1 MGHRYVKVR
10 VLSIIGETTY
20 CSIAGLEFSTSI
32 GGANIATFV
41 ANASAT
47 NQVAAN
53 PIARAFDNDDATYW
67 QSSGTS
73 FTKLLEYNSNK
84 YFSVCTSILN
94 ITYDF
99 GAGNSPD
106 IAEVRIMPRIDSG
119 VVNGGTPRDFMVYV
133 SDDNINWKLLA
144 IFTQSEY
151 ANSKKSF
158 SVEAYQQKPVVN
170 SVKSLIAKTLDV
182 QNIKCLN
189 RVGFHDIQN
198 EKLIRKITN
207 PYCGGASIVGVTTVL
222 GEPVSRKVT
231 LYDQRCFS
239 LIAST
244 ISKSDGSFRF
254 DRLRDGEYT
263 IVGIDITQNQNSVI
277 FAHVEAINQ

>member
-10 VLSIIGETTY
+10 ILSIIGETTY

-32 GGANIATFV
+32 GGANIATNV

-67 QSSGTS
+67 QSSGAS
-73 FTKLLEYNSNK
+73 FTKLLESNSNK

-94 ITYDF
+94 IAYDF

-106 IAEVRIMPRIDSG
+106 IAEVRLMPRIDSG

-144 IFTQSEY
+144 IFIQSEY

-170 SVKSLIAKTLDV
+170 SVQSLIAKTLDV